1 MMTDPIGDML
11 TRIRNAGAA
20 RHQAMICP
28 ASKLKLAVASVLSAA
43 GFVGEVNS
51 YAADGSPERDSLS
64 KTSSFASM
72 RVAIRYR
79 EDGSVLMD
87 GIRRVSKPGRRVYVG
102 VEEIPRIR
110 RGLGMVV
117 LSTSKG
123 VMCDR
128 DAREAKVGGEV
139 ICEVW

>member
-11 TRIRNAGAA
+11 TRIRNAGSVK
-20 RHQAMICP
+20 HVQTSCP
-28 ASKLKLAVASVLSAA
+28 ASKLKVAIAQVLSAE
-43 GFVGEVNS
+43 GFIGAVQTAEEGPKPNLIL
-51 YAADGSPERDSLS
+51 DL
-64 KTSSFASM
+64 
-72 RVAIRYR
+72 RYN
-79 EDGSVLMD
+79 DYGVCMID

-102 VEEIPRIR
+102 AAEVPTIR
-110 RGLGMVV
+110 NGLGMAI

-128 DAREAKVGGEV
+128 DARAQNVGGEV